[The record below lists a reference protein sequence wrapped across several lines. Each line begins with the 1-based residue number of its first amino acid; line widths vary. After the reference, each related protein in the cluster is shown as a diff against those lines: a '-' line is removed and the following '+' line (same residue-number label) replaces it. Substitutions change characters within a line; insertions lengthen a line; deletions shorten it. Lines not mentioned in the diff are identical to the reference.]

1 MVGFLFGGDTKET
14 PESIKRKRDIVRALM
29 GASAPKN
36 IGEGINALG
45 DGIVSA
51 VLNDRANKAET
62 EGRKSADSDFSAL
75 SGMFGGDAPAS
86 MPSPGAAAEL
96 SSTSPAPPDLDGND
110 VYKGFIDT
118 VRTGVTNPY
127 GLAAVAATGRAE
139 SGFSPKNVNRT
150 WDDPSE
156 SGQPGRAG
164 GIMSWRGPRYN
175 ALAST
180 GDLSPAGQAKFF
192 LQENPQLIKS
202 LNEAKSVEEAQRLMN
217 NAWAFKGYDRPGGE
231 AGRRLGYAQGFLP
244 KFQGQGDGQK
254 VASLDPSAGMTG
266 ATQTAPQPQA
276 YVDPMVVS
284 RPQPA
289 PPPLGSDGAGQP
301 APQQQAELPPQQDM
315 NALPALPAPVNVAT
329 PPVPP
334 NAMPPQ
340 NQVAQALRQP
350 PPRSNAELQAAQKV
364 LSNQFSSEGQKAVA
378 QALLRQEMS
387 RRNAEEEMRLKQRD
401 PAYQLGLEKDRL
413 SIDQMRNPRISPI
426 DQRRLEMEQQKQD
439 FDRNG
444 ISAAD
449 KAKMDMERQK
459 FELDKQK
466 AGNTSDIS
474 EYKFY
479 EERAKAA
486 GQTPM
491 SPDQFWATQKK
502 SGATNV
508 TTNVG
513 ETDKFYENLDKK
525 NAETFSALSTT
536 GMQARGKLGQI
547 DRLDALLSQSPQ
559 GAEGAIKQWLGD
571 LGVKTEGLD
580 AIQSTRALLEKMVPE
595 QRAPG
600 SGTMSDADIVM
611 FRNSLPRVINQ
622 QGGNQVI
629 LQTMR
634 GIAQYE
640 QQMGD
645 IADAVADRSISPA
658 EGRAKIRD
666 LKNPLSDYNN
676 LIREKGLDA
685 AKPKSG
691 AQPGS
696 EPPSGS
702 AKEVPLDDL
711 LKKYGG

>member
-1 MVGFLFGGDTKET
+1 MVGFLFGGDTNET

-51 VLNDRANKAET
+51 VLNERANKAEG

-75 SGMFGGDAPAS
+75 SGMFGGEAPAS
-86 MPSPGAAAEL
+86 MPNSDAAAEL
-96 SSTSPAPPDLDGND
+96 STSSPAMAGGPSNYRDAIASIESAGSGD
-110 VYKGFIDT
+110 
-118 VRTGVTNPY
+118 Y
-127 GLAAVAATGRAE
+127 GAVGPTHPKLGRALGRYQIME
-139 SGFSPKNVNRT
+139 ANIGPWSQ
-150 WDDPSE
+150 E
-156 SGQPGRAG
+156 ALGRAVTPDEFMADPKLQDAIFDKKFG
-164 GIMSWRGPRYN
+164 GYVEKFGPEG
-175 ALAST
+175 AA
-180 GDLSPAGQAKFF
+180 QAW
-192 LQENPQLIKS
+192 I
-202 LNEAKSVEEAQRLMN
+202 
-217 NAWAFKGYDRPGGE
+217 GGPGGV
-231 AGRRLGYAQGFLP
+231 GKLDRKDSLGTSIGAY
-244 KFQGQGDGQK
+244 GQK
-254 VASLDPSAGMTG
+254 FNRAIGANSQVASIDPAAGMP
-266 ATQTAPQPQA
+266 AAPPPQASA
-276 YVDPMVVS
+276 YVDPTVS
-284 RPQPA
+284 APNSQPQAPA
-289 PPPLGSDGAGQP
+289 AMAPTQP
-301 APQQQAELPPQQDM
+301 APQQQAALPPQQDT
-315 NALPALPAPVNVAT
+315 NALSALPPPVNVAT

-350 PPRSNAELQAAQKV
+350 PRSSNAELQAAQKV

-387 RRNAEEEMRLKQRD
+387 RRNAEEEMRLKQSD

-413 SIDQMRNPRISPI
+413 TIDQMRNPRISPAE
-426 DQRRLEMEQQKQD
+426 QRRLDMEQQKQD
-439 FDRNG
+439 FERNG
-444 ISAAD
+444 ISAAE
-449 KAKMDMERQK
+449 KAKMDMDRQK
-459 FELDKQK
+459 FELDKEK
-466 AGNTSDIS
+466 AGNTNDIS

-486 GQTPM
+486 GKVPM
-491 SPDQFWATQKK
+491 PPDQFWASQKK

-536 GMQARGKLGQI
+536 GMQARGKLAQI

-559 GAEGAIKQWLGD
+559 GAEGVIKQWLGD

-666 LKNPLSDYNN
+666 LKNPLADYNN

-685 AKPKSG
+685 ATPKTNGRVTKNGVQWSTD
-691 AQPGS
+691 
-696 EPPSGS
+696 E
-702 AKEVPLDDL
+702 
-711 LKKYGG
+711 